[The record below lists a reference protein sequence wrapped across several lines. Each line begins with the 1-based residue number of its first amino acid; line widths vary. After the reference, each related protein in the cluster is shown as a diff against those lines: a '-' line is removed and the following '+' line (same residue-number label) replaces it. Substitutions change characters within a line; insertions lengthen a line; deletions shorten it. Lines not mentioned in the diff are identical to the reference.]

1 MQRCRDDWSPNIG
14 VAHTAYDP
22 VCILDTNAE
31 HILPNFGGGK
41 RCSGVDGTL
50 SVRVRRAA
58 PDRNASQANAGN
70 IAALQAAGMA
80 LGGDR

>member
-1 MQRCRDDWSPNIG
+1 MQRCRDDGSPNIG
-14 VAHTAYDP
+14 AAHTEYDP
-22 VCILDTNAE
+22 AGILDANAK

-41 RCSGVDGTL
+41 RCSGVDGTF

-58 PDRNASQANAGN
+58 PDRNASPANARN

-80 LGGDR
+80 LGGYR